1 MCSIIVTIKQKVLA
15 TKNKVSKN
23 AIAKEDT
30 MMLKKFL
37 GIFKRDKSGFSDEEL
52 KWQAKIGGNIKN
64 TLSVILWVGSV
75 IINCLLLTSLV
86 NFFYKTTIYIAI
98 ILIIVLW
105 IVGSTIVLIIKEV
118 ILNITSRAFKLAE
131 INAQL
136 QKNSN
141 ENQIRELLSY
151 IKERDFSKVGI
162 QLKMIDPLFR
172 MFVKSGILEIKPDD
186 NTIEVS
192 LSKPIKDVES
202 FVIKKEDLL
211 TYFDFEIRR

>member
-1 MCSIIVTIKQKVLA
+1 
-15 TKNKVSKN
+15 
-23 AIAKEDT
+23 
-30 MMLKKFL
+30 MLKKFL

-52 KWQAKIGGNIKN
+52 KWQAKIGGSIKN
-64 TLSVILWVGSV
+64 TLSVILWVGNV
-75 IINCLLLTSLV
+75 IIGFLLLNSLCD
-86 NFFYKTTIYIAI
+86 FFYKITRYIAI

-105 IVGSTIVLIIKEV
+105 IVGITIVFIIKKV

-136 QKNSN
+136 QKDSK

-151 IKERDFSKVGI
+151 IKEQDFSKVGI
-162 QLKMIDPLFR
+162 QLKMINPLFR